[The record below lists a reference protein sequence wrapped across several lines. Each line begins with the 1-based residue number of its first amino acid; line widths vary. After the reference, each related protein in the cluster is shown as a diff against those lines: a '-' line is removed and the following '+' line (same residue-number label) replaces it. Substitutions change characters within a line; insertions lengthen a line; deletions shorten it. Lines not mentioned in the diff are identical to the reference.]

1 MVATL
6 NTLGEYEEI
15 DYYDAFGDQT
25 IQVFNQTN
33 PGENFY
39 LSTNPGSYSDYK
51 ALIISFRK
59 RFSHNWQV
67 NGSLTLAK
75 ARSFPRGFSDPNS
88 NINRW
93 GVPGNYDREYQF
105 KISGT
110 YVFPYG
116 IMFSTYFS
124 HEQGR
129 PFNRIVRLT
138 DDDLDQGGRNV
149 AAEERGS
156 MRYPA
161 QTFLD
166 LRVEKEFKLW
176 KTARLK
182 LLIDVWNLLNSDAN
196 QGVASANAD
205 SINYLVP
212 TYFDWPRRAQ
222 IGIRF
227 IF

>member
-6 NTLGEYEEI
+6 NTGGVYELI
-15 DYYDAFGDQT
+15 DYYDAVGGQV

-33 PGENFY
+33 STDDNFY
-39 LSTNPGSYSDYK
+39 LSTNPGDYSDYK
-51 ALIISFRK
+51 ALIIAFRK
-59 RFSHNWQV
+59 RFSNNWQV

-75 ARSFPRGFSDPNS
+75 ARFFPVGYDDPND

-93 GVPGNYDREYQF
+93 GVAGYYDREYQF

-110 YVFPYG
+110 YVFPSG
-116 IMFSTYFS
+116 IMFSAYFS

-129 PFNRIVRLT
+129 PFNRTIRVEN
-138 DDDLDQGGRNV
+138 LDQGGRNI
-149 AAEERGS
+149 AAEEPGS

-176 KTARLK
+176 KKTRLK
-182 LLIDVWNLLNSDAN
+182 LLIDVWNLLNSDAY
-196 QGVASANAD
+196 QRVASTNAD
-205 SINYLVP
+205 SINYLVG
-212 TYFDWPRRAQ
+212 TYYDLPRRAQ

-227 IF
+227 VF